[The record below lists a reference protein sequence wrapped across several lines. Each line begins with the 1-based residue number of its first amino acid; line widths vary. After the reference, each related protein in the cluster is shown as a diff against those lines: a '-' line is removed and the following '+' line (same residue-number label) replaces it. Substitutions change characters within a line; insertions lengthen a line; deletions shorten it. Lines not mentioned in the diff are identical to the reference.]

1 MKKLSRKQLPLYAL
15 SGFGLNLLNTVL
27 TIYLVDALQTS
38 NIAPENWAK
47 WTFAEKTIVY
57 VLVFSILKFL
67 AQLIDG
73 IIDIPFAA
81 LTDRLK
87 SKWGKRRPII
97 FIGAILTLLFYVLA
111 CFPISV
117 EEFSVLN
124 SIYFGIVLIFF
135 YSSYTLT
142 YVTYYGTYSEV
153 CENENDRFYISN
165 WKAFIDT
172 IQYALAYALIP
183 LIINGTPDGVGLQQV
198 ALWLSPLGLL
208 MFISVFMIKE
218 RSTLP
223 EDVKAYKEAHP
234 DEVEEVKDDDVPILE
249 SIKYTIKD
257 KAFVSWLILLAV
269 FFFGLQMFL
278 SGQNVLC
285 LGAMGLNAGEMAIIN
300 SAAFGPVP
308 LMIWIYRKIM
318 KKKGFRFAFQTA
330 LASFALCMIT
340 FSFAY
345 EPWVA
350 SKTVRIILGAIAG
363 TIGSYGI
370 GAFFSAPYLVPAQAA
385 ADDLARTGKS
395 HPSMYFAVQGLAT
408 ATAGALSTGLIW
420 PNLREVVTATEPY
433 LGGHIMTYIV
443 AVTSIIAIFVAFV
456 LPKSYDQLGKEQK

>member
-15 SGFGLNLLNTVL
+15 SGFGLNLLNTIL
-27 TIYLVDALQTS
+27 TIYLVDALQTT
-38 NIAPENWAK
+38 NIDPANWAK

-87 SKWGKRRPII
+87 SKWGKRRPVI
-97 FIGAILTLLFYVLA
+97 FVGAILTMIFYVLA
-111 CFPISV
+111 CFPIAT
-117 EEFSVLN
+117 EEYSVLN
-124 SIYFGIVLIFF
+124 AIYYGFVLIFF

-153 CENENDRFYISN
+153 CENEKDRFYISN

-172 IQYALAYALIP
+172 VQYALAYALIP
-183 LIINGTPDGVGLQQV
+183 LVINSMPGGIGLKEV
-198 ALWLSPLGLL
+198 ALWMTPLGLL
-208 MFISVFMIKE
+208 MFVSVFMIKE

-223 EDVKAYKEAHP
+223 EDVKAWKEAHP
-234 DEVEEVKDDDVPILE
+234 DEVEDNVDDDVPIKE
-249 SIKYTIKD
+249 SIIYTAKN
-257 KAFVSWLILLAV
+257 KAFVRWLILLAV

-285 LGAMGLNAGEMAIIN
+285 LGAMKLNGGEMAIIN

-318 KKKGFRFAFQTA
+318 KKKGFRFAFQCA
-330 LASFALCMIT
+330 LASFALAMIT
-340 FSFAY
+340 FSVAY
-345 EPWVA
+345 EPWIA
-350 SKTVRIILGAIAG
+350 SKTIRIVIGAIGG
-363 TIGSYGI
+363 TIGSFGI

-385 ADDLARTGKS
+385 AEDLAATGKS

-408 ATAGALSTGLIW
+408 AAAGALSTGLIW
-420 PNLREVVTATEPY
+420 PNLREVVTTAEPY
-433 LGGHIMTYIV
+433 LGGHLMTYIV
-443 AVTSIIAIFVAFV
+443 AVTSIIAIFVAFA
-456 LPKSYDQLGKEQK
+456 LPKSYDELGKEN